1 LRFVDVEPV
10 AGERALE
17 VHAGGRKYLVAVD
30 LHVGIEDEL
39 DRRGIRVPD
48 QTDRTLSR
56 FVKLIDERRP
66 DQLVLLGDVKHQ
78 VPFTEKW
85 EGRKVF
91 RLLEALSALLP
102 VTVVSGNHDGGIEG
116 MAPGG
121 VEIVGSL
128 VLSGQGARG
137 KGHGTGTVVVRRPLP
152 LAPCPSPL
160 RPDCVGLV
168 HGHAWPPEK
177 LMECKTLVVAHTHP
191 SVALCDERG
200 RAATEPCWLRAR
212 FIGKQTK
219 KHYKA
224 PYPELVVMPAFNDLR
239 AGQPVNEARGRLLG
253 PLFRNGLVDV
263 PAAKVY
269 LTDGTFLGP
278 VRDLLVSR
286 SPFRGRQK

>member
-1 LRFVDVEPV
+1 MRFVNVEPV

-17 VHAGGRKYLVAVD
+17 VRAGGRKYLVAGD

-48 QTDRTLSR
+48 QTDRTLGR
-56 FVKLIDERRP
+56 LAKLIDERRP
-66 DQLVLLGDVKHQ
+66 DRLVLLGDVKHQ
-78 VPFTEKW
+78 VPYTEKW

-102 VTVVSGNHDGGIEG
+102 VTVVSGNHDGGIDG
-116 MAPGG
+116 MAPEKVGR
-121 VEIVGSL
+121 VGSL
-128 VLSGQGARG
+128 VL
-137 KGHGTGTVVVRRPLP
+137 GTVG
-152 LAPCPSPL
+152 LA
-160 RPDCVGLV
+160 

-177 LMECKTLVVAHTHP
+177 LMKCNTLVMAHTHP

-200 RAATEPCWLRAR
+200 RAVTEACWLRAR
-212 FIGKQTK
+212 FIGKETK

-239 AGQPVNEARGRLLG
+239 AGRPVNELRGRMLG

-263 PAAKVY
+263 PAALVY
-269 LTDGTFLGP
+269 LTDGTFLGA
-278 VRDLLVSR
+278 VKDLQMSKR
-286 SPFRGRQK
+286 AFRGRRD